1 MISHASLL
9 ANDGLALIMEQEK
22 QQSISY
28 GIDSIEPKRQE
39 LEEMKRKLIEQIDE
53 KRHNL
58 KLLKI
63 YIDKLGSVRKPFSFS
78 LIILSYLFKINDWCT
93 RGKDI
98 LTRHSIHLSND
109 KAIRSLTEIEHFLT
123 DLSVMNIEELQHAS
137 TPEPLRVR

>member
-1 MISHASLL
+1 MITHASLL

-22 QQSISY
+22 QQSISF

-63 YIDKLGSVRKPFSFS
+63 YIDKLGSVRNLFFS

-98 LTRHSIHLSND
+98 LTRHSMHLSND
-109 KAIRSLTEIEHFLT
+109 KAIRSVTEIEHFLT
-123 DLSVMNIEELQHAS
+123 DLSIMNIEELQHAS